1 MLHVFRSLAMVLVMV
16 LAGGATPSLALEDDP
31 AAARSHFAMGT
42 RLYEVGE
49 YRQALDEFK
58 AAHLAKPDPA
68 FLYNIAQCHRQLG
81 DLDLA
86 ATMYRRYLV
95 ASPNAKNRTE
105 VEKRVAEI
113 EADLAAGKQQSPEP
127 VRAPV
132 PEPVGPSPAEP
143 PPLPAVQAANPVS
156 SNLIQVSSEPKPARS
171 IFNLRVLRWVGVGV
185 TGALVVGAITTG
197 VLARSKYNDLKGSC
211 GKTPEGCSSGD
222 MDGVK
227 SRALASNVLWGLA
240 GAAAIGT
247 GVMFYMTPHE
257 ASAQLAWRF

>member
-1 MLHVFRSLAMVLVMV
+1 MFSVLRSLAMVLLLV
-16 LAGGATPSLALEDDP
+16 LASATTPCLALEDDP
-31 AAARSHFAMGT
+31 AAAKSHFSMGT

-95 ASPNAKNRTE
+95 ASPNAKNRPE
-105 VEKRVAEI
+105 VEKRIAEI
-113 EADLAAGKQQSPEP
+113 EADAAAKQKSGSEPARGPAPEP
-127 VRAPV
+127 VSP
-132 PEPVGPSPAEP
+132 PPAEP
-143 PPLPAVQAANPVS
+143 PPLPAVQAASPAASHLV
-156 SNLIQVSSEPKPARS
+156 QVPAEPKPARS
-171 IFNLRVLRWVGVGV
+171 IFNLRVLRWVGVGA

-197 VLARSKYNDLKGSC
+197 VLARSKYNDLKGDC
-211 GKTPEGCSSGD
+211 GKTPQGCSSGD
-222 MDGVK
+222 IDGVK
-227 SRALASNVLWGLA
+227 TRALLTNVLWGLA